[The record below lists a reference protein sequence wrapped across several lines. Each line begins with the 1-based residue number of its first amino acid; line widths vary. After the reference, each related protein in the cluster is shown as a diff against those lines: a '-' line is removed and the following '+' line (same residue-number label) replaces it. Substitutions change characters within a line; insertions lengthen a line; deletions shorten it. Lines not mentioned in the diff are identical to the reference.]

1 MQGQSLRLITKG
13 KQPLDWRKSM
23 YYHYYEYPQ
32 GWHFVKRHYGIR
44 TDRYKLIHFYNDIN
58 DWELFDLKLDPTEME
73 NRFNDPA
80 YQEIKSQLILQLDS
94 IRVAVGESH

>member
-1 MQGQSLRLITKG
+1 M
-13 KQPLDWRKSM
+13 
-23 YYHYYEYPQ
+23 
-32 GWHFVKRHYGIR
+32 VIR